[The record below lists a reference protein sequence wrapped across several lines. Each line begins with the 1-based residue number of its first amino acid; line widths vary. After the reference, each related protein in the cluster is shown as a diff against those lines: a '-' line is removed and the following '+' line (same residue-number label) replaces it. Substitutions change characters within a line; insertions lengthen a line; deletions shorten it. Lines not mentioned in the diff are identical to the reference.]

1 MGHCIYSYFF
11 QVVSF
16 PQYFN
21 KNFLRIPP
29 PPHAYCIW
37 RQTLLSEFD
46 KKILTHDGNIKC
58 RQSVIEV
65 HVFLSC
71 ACLDSKGE
79 GGPPLGVIYILPTI
93 SEVTV
98 Y

>member
-29 PPHAYCIW
+29 PHMLTA
-37 RQTLLSEFD
+37 FD
-46 KKILTHDGNIKC
+46 ARLY
-58 RQSVIEV
+58 
-65 HVFLSC
+65 FLS
-71 ACLDSKGE
+71 LIKKSSHTME
-79 GGPPLGVIYILPTI
+79 T
-93 SEVTV
+93 
-98 Y
+98 